1 MQLKT
6 NNNKSGEERRGKLG
20 LHALVKEIYL
30 LARAIHYPGSGFRNE
45 RWLMSLEEEDD
56 GRHGE
61 EVRDMQ
67 KPEDMCRS
75 SGISVLI
82 GALILRPNC
91 GLYPLKQ
98 KPDFSIGYRRKKA

>member
-1 MQLKT
+1 M
-6 NNNKSGEERRGKLG
+6 G

-30 LARAIHYPGSGFRNE
+30 LARAIHSPGSGFWNE

-61 EVRDMQ
+61 EVRGMQ

-82 GALILRPNC
+82 GEHSFSSPIVVSIL
-91 GLYPLKQ
+91 
-98 KPDFSIGYRRKKA
+98 